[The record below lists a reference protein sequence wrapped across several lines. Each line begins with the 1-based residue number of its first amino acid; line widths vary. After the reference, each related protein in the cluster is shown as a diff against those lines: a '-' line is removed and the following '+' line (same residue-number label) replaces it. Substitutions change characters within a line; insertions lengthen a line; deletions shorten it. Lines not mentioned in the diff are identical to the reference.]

1 MYPTS
6 GNAGVDLRHTPRDAR
21 HRASLGL
28 LSTTTDTMTTGAASE
43 RPPGRARVLRP
54 WCLVAALL
62 GAVLALVPPLD
73 TVARGSDY
81 AAAVQFS
88 LLAIVVPALTT
99 LGSPWRIFT
108 LSAGA
113 SAVRRL
119 GPVDRLAEGRRR
131 HHELTRSVAY
141 IGCDLAVVIAWHAP
155 PAVAFVASAWWPAFV
170 EAGILLLFG
179 MGSGSSSSTRRLSPR
194 ARRTSGGQC
203 WQPSPCGS
211 SGSSPTWSACRTIA
225 STQLLPRRRRLEC
238 SRRPGDRLCA
248 LMVRRGDR
256 LCPGDLLDA
265 AMRIKTE
272 EDPDTELIA
281 LLREERRRA
290 TPPLNDGSEGTS
302 SP

>member
-1 MYPTS
+1 
-6 GNAGVDLRHTPRDAR
+6 
-21 HRASLGL
+21 
-28 LSTTTDTMTTGAASE
+28 MTTGAASE

-108 LSAGA
+108 LSAGG

-179 MGSGSSSSTRRLSPR
+179 MGLWLELVHSPPLAPRSAHLRRAVLAAFAMWVFWVLAYVVGLSNNRFYPNFSHV
-194 ARRTSGGQC
+194 AGGL
-203 WQPSPCGS
+203 
-211 SGSSPTWSACRTIA
+211 SAAADQEIA
-225 STQLLPRRRRLEC
+225 S
-238 SRRPGDRLCA
+238 A
-248 LMVRRGDR
+248 LSWFVAAIAFV
-256 LCPGDLLDA
+256 PVIFWNA
-265 AMRIKTE
+265 AMWIKTE